1 MTRYLANAALLA
13 GIALLNAF
21 SFLAVREFALHGQ
34 SVVGPA
40 GAAFPGLDSGA
51 DSLWFLLFLIA
62 CADIQFVWA
71 FIIRIIHPHR
81 RLARLFSWFG
91 FALCLHCFFLVDLFS
106 RAAFVPAYVLTG
118 VLLGYAGVVIGFNLT
133 NRKTSQAAAAV
144 SLVPGAGIVLASIA
158 FPSGPGGTVVLQI
171 LAIYLILCSL
181 FAIGSLAFSTIRARN
196 GYLLRRNVTIMA
208 CMTFGFLVPVLFF
221 ALRLCACVQVPPAL
235 GPGLMLV
242 IPLCVGNRLLENNF
256 FNVTPYIGKGAVVI
270 ILNAAIAAA
279 GGGGLYYIL
288 TVSSFP
294 TGMLL
299 DAALFAAGMI
309 LLLKAKF
316 SAGDWLRDALSAGRD
331 RYAES
336 LQTIA
341 EFVSSPAELHVK
353 LEKIFAEVVAVAGT
367 PPPRLILFEDHPGAL
382 QAELARHTEPL
393 SRESALYRFF
403 SESPVTMLR
412 YTLIQNG
419 AVEESVYRF
428 MKERDVLIAVP
439 LIRDGEIRGALMVGD
454 KEGDVFFSDDEVGY
468 LQTVSMQLY
477 QLIENDRLFNDYITQ
492 RSFER
497 ELDIAS
503 SIQLRL
509 FPERT
514 PEKRGLAIHYY
525 NRPYVKV
532 TGDYY
537 DFITVDRNRT
547 ALVIADV
554 SGHGLSA
561 AMILSMT
568 SSIINAMLMEKK
580 TIEKA
585 VEEVN
590 HFLTRRYNGVDLIT
604 LFVGVYD
611 KSSREMAYINAGH
624 CAPVLVRSG
633 RKDLST
639 LEGRSKILG
648 ADPDA
653 NYSSSRFAFNR
664 GDELILYTDGLV
676 ELYDEKTGEQFC
688 ESRLLEVVSRSRDAG
703 IEEKIRMIREKAE
716 SFGEAIHDDIT
727 VIGIKIL

>member
-1 MTRYLANAALLA
+1 MTRCLVNAALLA
-13 GIALLNAF
+13 GLALLNAF
-21 SFLAVREFALHGQ
+21 FFMEAREFALHGR
-34 SVVGPA
+34 SLAGPA
-40 GAAFPGLDSGA
+40 GAAFTGLDRGA
-51 DSLWFLLFLIA
+51 ESLWFFLFLIA

-71 FIIRIIHPHR
+71 FIIRVIHPYR
-81 RLARLFSWFG
+81 RLARLFVWFG
-91 FALCLHCFFLVDLFS
+91 FALCLYCFSLVDLFS
-106 RAAFVPAYVLTG
+106 RAAFVPAHVLTG
-118 VLLGYAGVVIGFNLT
+118 ILLGYAGVVIGFNLT
-133 NRKTSQAAAAV
+133 NKKTSPAAAAV
-144 SLVPGAGIVLASIA
+144 SLVPGTGIFLASIA
-158 FPSGPGGTVVLQI
+158 FPSGAGGAFALKL

-181 FAIGSLAFSTIRARN
+181 FAIGSLALSTMGAGN
-196 GYLLRRNVTIMA
+196 SYLLRRNVTIMA
-208 CMTFGFLVPVLFF
+208 CMAFGFLAPILFF
-221 ALRLCACVQVPPAL
+221 ALRLFAGIQVPPAL
-235 GPGLMLV
+235 GPGLMLIV
-242 IPLCVGNRLLENNF
+242 PLCVGNRLLENNF
-256 FNVTPYIGKGAVVI
+256 FNVAPYIGKGALAI
-270 ILNAAIAAA
+270 ILNVAIAAA

-288 TVSSFP
+288 SISAFS
-294 TGMLL
+294 GEMLI
-299 DAALFAAGMI
+299 DAALFATGMI

-316 SAGDWLRDALSAGRD
+316 SASDWLRDALGAGRD

-341 EFVSSPAELHVK
+341 ELVSSPAELPAK
-353 LEKIFAEVVAVAGT
+353 LGKIFAEVVAVAGT
-367 PPPRLILFEDHPGAL
+367 PPPRLILFEDRPGGF
-382 QAELARHTEPL
+382 QAELVRYAEPL
-393 SRESALYRFF
+393 SRESSLFRFL
-403 SESPVTMLR
+403 SESPATMLC
-412 YTLIQNG
+412 YTLIRND
-419 AVEESVYRF
+419 AVEESVYSF

-454 KEGDVFFSDDEVGY
+454 KAGDEFFSDEEVGY

-477 QLIENDRLFNDYITQ
+477 QLIENDRLFNDYIMQ

-503 SIQLRL
+503 SIQQRL
-509 FPERT
+509 FPERA
-514 PEKRGLAIHYY
+514 PEKRGLSIHYF
-525 NRPYVKV
+525 NRPYIKV

-537 DFITVDRNRT
+537 DFITIDRNRT

-568 SSIINAMLMEKK
+568 SSIISAMLMEKK
-580 TIEKA
+580 TIDKA

-611 KSSREMAYINAGH
+611 KSTRELVYINAGH
-624 CAPVLVRSG
+624 CAPVLIRSG

-648 ADPDA
+648 ADPEA
-653 NYSSSRFAFNR
+653 NYSSSRFALGR

-676 ELYDEKTGEQFC
+676 ELYDERTEEQFC
-688 ESRLLEVVSRSRDAG
+688 ESRLLEAVSRARDAE
-703 IEEKIRMIREKAE
+703 IEEKIRIIRAKAE